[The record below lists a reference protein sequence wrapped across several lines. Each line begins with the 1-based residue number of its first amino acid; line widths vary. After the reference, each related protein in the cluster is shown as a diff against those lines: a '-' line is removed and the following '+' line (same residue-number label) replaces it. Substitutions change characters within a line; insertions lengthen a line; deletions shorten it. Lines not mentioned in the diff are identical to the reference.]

1 MIFSPFLY
9 FFLVN
14 TFMKKVKKLD
24 YGSFAITV
32 ALANTILSLIFLILF
47 LPLLLIMPMWPMWS
61 MWPFRFVVA
70 PIALQFIV
78 IPVISFLSGLISG
91 FLIALIYNLFLH
103 KYVKIEVE

>member
-1 MIFSPFLY
+1 
-9 FFLVN
+9 
-14 TFMKKVKKLD
+14 MKKVKKLD

-47 LPLLLIMPMWPMWS
+47 LPFLLIMPVWFMSPMWS

-70 PIALQFIV
+70 PVALPFIV
-78 IPVISFLSGLISG
+78 IPIIGFLSGLISG

>member
-1 MIFSPFLY
+1 
-9 FFLVN
+9 
-14 TFMKKVKKLD
+14 MKRVKKLD

-32 ALANTILSLIFLILF
+32 ALANTVLSLIFLILV
-47 LPLLLIMPMWPMWS
+47 LPLLLIMPMWFMSPMWS

-70 PIALQFIV
+70 PIALPFII
-78 IPVISFLSGLISG
+78 IPIISFISGLISG